1 MKIAVLGAGNIGG
14 SLAKKWAK
22 AGHSIC
28 FGLRDPGKPYVQE
41 LVKSLGS
48 AASAASIAET
58 IDFGEIVLFAIPGPS
73 MDETIA
79 ANAKA
84 LDGKIIIDS
93 ANKMGAAA
101 LNSMATFVKQTPK
114 ARPYRA
120 FNTYGWEVFD
130 NATYPDGPADL
141 FFCGPNGDSRA
152 PVEAL
157 ISAVGLHP
165 VYLGGVDQAD
175 MVDSVLRL
183 WITLAISQKKGR
195 SVTFKVV
202 TR

>member
-14 SLAKKWAK
+14 TLAKKWAK
-22 AGHSIC
+22 VGHSIC

-48 AASAASIAET
+48 AASAASIAEA
-58 IDFGEIVLFAIPGPS
+58 IDFGEVVAFAIPGPS

-93 ANKMGAAA
+93 ANKMGAASM
-101 LNSMATFVKQTPK
+101 NSISTFVKQTPK

-130 NATYPDGPADL
+130 NPTYPDGPVDL
-141 FFCGPNGDSRA
+141 FFCGPDGDSRA
-152 PVEAL
+152 SVEAL
-157 ISAVGLHP
+157 ISAIGLRP
-165 VYLGGVDQAD
+165 LYLGGVDQAD
-175 MVDSVLRL
+175 LVDSVIRL
-183 WITLAISQKKGR
+183 WFALAIGQKKGR
-195 SVTFKVV
+195 SAAFKVL